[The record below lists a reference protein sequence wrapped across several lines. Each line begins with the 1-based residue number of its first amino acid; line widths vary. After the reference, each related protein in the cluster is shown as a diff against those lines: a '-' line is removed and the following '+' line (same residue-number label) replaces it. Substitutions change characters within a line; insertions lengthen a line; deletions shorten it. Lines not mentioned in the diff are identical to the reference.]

1 MPIIAT
7 TTGGADF
14 EPIPAGNHIARCY
27 SMIHIGTILE
37 NVMGTDKLLNKV
49 RIGFELPLETKV
61 FKEENGEQ
69 PYSIG
74 KDFTLSMHEK
84 STLRKILES
93 WRGKRFSED
102 EAKSFDITAL
112 LGVPCMV
119 NVIHKQSKTSDRVY
133 AEISSITPVP
143 KGMNVPPQV
152 NNTFE
157 FTYTPFDEGKFN
169 SLPDWIKNKCM
180 ASLEYTQMKSPSH
193 QNAVPDSHT
202 DVDDDLP
209 F

>member
-1 MPIIAT
+1 MPIVAT
-7 TTGGADF
+7 TSASDF

-61 FKEENGEQ
+61 FNEEKGEQ

-84 STLRKILES
+84 STLRKMLES
-93 WRGKRFSED
+93 WRGKRFSD
-102 EAKSFDITAL
+102 DQAKSFDITAL

-143 KGMNVPPQV
+143 KGMAIPDQV
-152 NNTFE
+152 NKTFE
-157 FTYTPFDEGKFN
+157 FTYTPFDKEKFD

-180 ASLEYTQMKSPSH
+180 ASIEYTQVMSPSH
-193 QNAVPDSHT
+193 QSALPDNHDA
-202 DVDDDLP
+202 DVDDLP

>member
-1 MPIIAT
+1 MPIVAT
-7 TTGGADF
+7 TTGSQDF

-37 NVMGTDKLLNKV
+37 NVMGTDKLMNKV

-61 FKEENGEQ
+61 FNEEKGEQ

-93 WRGKRFSED
+93 WRGKRFTED
-102 EAKSFDITAL
+102 EAKSFDITVL

-119 NVIHKQSKTSDRVY
+119 NVIHKQSKSSDRVY

-143 KGMNVPPQV
+143 KGMVVPDQV
-152 NNTFE
+152 NKTFE
-157 FTYTPFDEGKFN
+157 FTYTPFDKDKFD
-169 SLPDWIKNKCM
+169 SLPDWIKTKCM
-180 ASLEYTQMKSPSH
+180 SSLEYTQVMSPSH
-193 QNAVPDSHT
+193 QSALPDTH
-202 DVDDDLP
+202 VDDDLP